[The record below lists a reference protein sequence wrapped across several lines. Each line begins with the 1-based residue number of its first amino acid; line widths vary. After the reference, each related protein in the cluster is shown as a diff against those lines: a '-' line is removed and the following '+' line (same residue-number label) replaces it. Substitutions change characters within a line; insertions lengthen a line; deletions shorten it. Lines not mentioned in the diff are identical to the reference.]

1 MLFIPKK
8 QKYKKQQKGKSFQ
21 KVVSN
26 YSSVKYGQVGLKVL
40 HPTRFNSKQIIML
53 YNNLK
58 KKMKKKGK
66 VLITIFPQTPI
77 TKKPVE
83 VRMGKGK
90 GNVDFWVAKVKAGR
104 IICEI
109 STFKISYAL
118 KVLNN
123 LRYRL
128 PVKTKAVIRKQ
139 F

>member
-58 KKMKKKGK
+58 KK
-66 VLITIFPQTPI
+66 
-77 TKKPVE
+77 
-83 VRMGKGK
+83 
-90 GNVDFWVAKVKAGR
+90 
-104 IICEI
+104 
-109 STFKISYAL
+109 
-118 KVLNN
+118 
-123 LRYRL
+123 
-128 PVKTKAVIRKQ
+128 
-139 F
+139 